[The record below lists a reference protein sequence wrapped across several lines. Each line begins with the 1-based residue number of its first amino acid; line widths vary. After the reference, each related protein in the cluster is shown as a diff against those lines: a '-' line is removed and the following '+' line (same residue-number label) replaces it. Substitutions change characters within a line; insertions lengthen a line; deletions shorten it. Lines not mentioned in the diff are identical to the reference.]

1 MFISN
6 RDMMLN
12 RFIVPTQHVDNY
24 MREQRKRKKE
34 SYKKKMK
41 REEEFEMMLNKE
53 IDEIEMIDGMMGD
66 GRLDLWVVMFILIL
80 MKKDLEK

>member
-12 RFIVPTQHVDNY
+12 KFIVPTQHVDNY

-53 IDEIEMIDGMMGD
+53 IDDKEIDEIEMMDGMMGD
-66 GRLDLWVVMFILIL
+66 WIY
-80 MKKDLEK
+80 EW

>member
-12 RFIVPTQHVDNY
+12 KFIVPTQHIDNY

-41 REEEFEMMLNKE
+41 REEELEFEMMLNKE
-53 IDEIEMIDGMMGD
+53 IDEIEMMDG
-66 GRLDLWVVMFILIL
+66 IY
-80 MKKDLEK
+80 K

>member
-12 RFIVPTQHVDNY
+12 RFIVPTQHIDNY

-53 IDEIEMIDGMMGD
+53 IDEIEMMGEMMGD
-66 GRLDLWVVMFILIL
+66 WIY
-80 MKKDLEK
+80 EW

>member
-12 RFIVPTQHVDNY
+12 KFIVPTQHVDNY

-34 SYKKKMK
+34 SYKKKMN

-53 IDEIEMIDGMMGD
+53 IDEIEMMGEMMGD
-66 GRLDLWVVMFILIL
+66 WDYEW
-80 MKKDLEK
+80 

>member
-34 SYKKKMK
+34 SYKKKMN

-53 IDEIEMIDGMMGD
+53 IDEIEMMDGMMGD
-66 GRLDLWVVMFILIL
+66 WIYEDSFYEW
-80 MKKDLEK
+80 

>member
-12 RFIVPTQHVDNY
+12 KFIVPTQHVDNY

-53 IDEIEMIDGMMGD
+53 IDEIEMMGEMMGD
-66 GRLDLWVVMFILIL
+66 WDYEW
-80 MKKDLEK
+80 

>member
-12 RFIVPTQHVDNY
+12 KFIVQTQHIDNY

-34 SYKKKMK
+34 SYKKKMN

-53 IDEIEMIDGMMGD
+53 IDEIEMMDGVMGD
-66 GRLDLWVVMFILIL
+66 CVV
-80 MKKDLEK
+80 EW

>member
-12 RFIVPTQHVDNY
+12 KFIVPTQHVDNY

-34 SYKKKMK
+34 SYKKKMN

-53 IDEIEMIDGMMGD
+53 IDEIEMMDGMMGD
-66 GRLDLWVVMFILIL
+66 WIVGDSFYEW
-80 MKKDLEK
+80 

>member
-12 RFIVPTQHVDNY
+12 RFIVPTQHIDNY

-41 REEEFEMMLNKE
+41 REEELEFEMMLNKE
-53 IDEIEMIDGMMGD
+53 IDEIEMMDGMMGD
-66 GRLDLWVVMFILIL
+66 WIV
-80 MKKDLEK
+80 EW

>member
-53 IDEIEMIDGMMGD
+53 IDEIEMIDDGWGD
-66 GRLDLWVVMFILIL
+66 WRWDC
-80 MKKDLEK
+80 

>member
-12 RFIVPTQHVDNY
+12 KFIVPTQHIDNY

-34 SYKKKMK
+34 SYKKKMN
-41 REEEFEMMLNKE
+41 REEEFEMMLNNE
-53 IDEIEMIDGMMGD
+53 IDEIEMMGEMMGD
-66 GRLDLWVVMFILIL
+66 GIYEW
-80 MKKDLEK
+80 

>member
-12 RFIVPTQHVDNY
+12 KFIVPTQHVDNY

-34 SYKKKMK
+34 SYKKKMN

-53 IDEIEMIDGMMGD
+53 IDEIEMMDGVMGD
-66 GRLDLWVVMFILIL
+66 CVV
-80 MKKDLEK
+80 EW

>member
-12 RFIVPTQHVDNY
+12 RFIVPTQHIDNY

-34 SYKKKMK
+34 SYKKKMN

-53 IDEIEMIDGMMGD
+53 IDDDEIEMMDGVMGD
-66 GRLDLWVVMFILIL
+66 WNYGDVFYEW
-80 MKKDLEK
+80 

>member
-12 RFIVPTQHVDNY
+12 KFIVPTQHVDNY

-34 SYKKKMK
+34 SYKKKMN

-53 IDEIEMIDGMMGD
+53 SDEIEGMDGMMGD
-66 GRLDLWVVMFILIL
+66 WRYEG
-80 MKKDLEK
+80 

>member
-34 SYKKKMK
+34 SYKKKMN
-41 REEEFEMMLNKE
+41 REEELEFEMMLNKE
-53 IDEIEMIDGMMGD
+53 IDEIEMMEMDGMMGD
-66 GRLDLWVVMFILIL
+66 WIY
-80 MKKDLEK
+80 EW

>member
-12 RFIVPTQHVDNY
+12 KFIVPTQHIDNY

-34 SYKKKMK
+34 SYKKKMN

-53 IDEIEMIDGMMGD
+53 IDEIEMMDGMMEG
-66 GRLDLWVVMFILIL
+66 MFIG
-80 MKKDLEK
+80 DSFYEW

>member
-12 RFIVPTQHVDNY
+12 RFIVPTQYVDNY

-34 SYKKKMK
+34 SYKKKMN

-53 IDEIEMIDGMMGD
+53 IDEIEMMDGMMGD
-66 GRLDLWVVMFILIL
+66 WIY
-80 MKKDLEK
+80 E

>member
-12 RFIVPTQHVDNY
+12 RFIVPTQYVDNY

-34 SYKKKMK
+34 SYKKKMN
-41 REEEFEMMLNKE
+41 REEEFEMMLNNE
-53 IDEIEMIDGMMGD
+53 IDEIEMMDGMMGD
-66 GRLDLWVVMFILIL
+66 WIY
-80 MKKDLEK
+80 E

>member
-12 RFIVPTQHVDNY
+12 RFIVPTQHIDNY

-41 REEEFEMMLNKE
+41 REEEFEMMLNNE
-53 IDEIEMIDGMMGD
+53 IDEIEMMDGMMGD
-66 GRLDLWVVMFILIL
+66 WRYEW
-80 MKKDLEK
+80 

>member
-12 RFIVPTQHVDNY
+12 KFIVPTQHVDNY

-34 SYKKKMK
+34 SYKKKMN

-53 IDEIEMIDGMMGD
+53 IDEIEMMDEMMGD
-66 GRLDLWVVMFILIL
+66 WRCEWYMQNGI
-80 MKKDLEK
+80 

>member
-12 RFIVPTQHVDNY
+12 RFIVPTQHIDNY

-41 REEEFEMMLNKE
+41 REEEFEMMLNNE
-53 IDEIEMIDGMMGD
+53 IDEIEMMDGMMGD
-66 GRLDLWVVMFILIL
+66 GIVGFIN
-80 MKKDLEK
+80 K

>member
-34 SYKKKMK
+34 CLHLALFSC
-41 REEEFEMMLNKE
+41 
-53 IDEIEMIDGMMGD
+53 
-66 GRLDLWVVMFILIL
+66 
-80 MKKDLEK
+80 

>member
-12 RFIVPTQHVDNY
+12 RFIVPTQHIDNY

-34 SYKKKMK
+34 SYKKKMN

-53 IDEIEMIDGMMGD
+53 IDEIEMMGEMMGD
-66 GRLDLWVVMFILIL
+66 WTIGDGIYEW
-80 MKKDLEK
+80 

>member
-34 SYKKKMK
+34 SYKKKMN
-41 REEEFEMMLNKE
+41 REEEFEMMLNNE
-53 IDEIEMIDGMMGD
+53 IHEIAMIDGVMGD
-66 GRLDLWVVMFILIL
+66 WIV
-80 MKKDLEK
+80 EW

>member
-53 IDEIEMIDGMMGD
+53 IDEIEMMDGMMGD
-66 GRLDLWVVMFILIL
+66 GII
-80 MKKDLEK
+80 E

>member
-12 RFIVPTQHVDNY
+12 KFIVPTQHIDNY

-34 SYKKKMK
+34 SYKKKMN

-53 IDEIEMIDGMMGD
+53 IDEIEMMDGMMGD
-66 GRLDLWVVMFILIL
+66 WIVGDSFYEW
-80 MKKDLEK
+80 

>member
-34 SYKKKMK
+34 SYKKKMN

-53 IDEIEMIDGMMGD
+53 IDEIEMMDGVMED
-66 GRLDLWVVMFILIL
+66 GGVRGYFYEW
-80 MKKDLEK
+80 

>member
-12 RFIVPTQHVDNY
+12 RFIVPTQHIDNY

-34 SYKKKMK
+34 SYKKKMN

-53 IDEIEMIDGMMGD
+53 IDEIEMMDGMMGD
-66 GRLDLWVVMFILIL
+66 GRY
-80 MKKDLEK
+80 E

>member
-12 RFIVPTQHVDNY
+12 KFIVPNQHVDNY

-41 REEEFEMMLNKE
+41 REEEFEMMLNNE
-53 IDEIEMIDGMMGD
+53 IDEIEMMDEMMED
-66 GRLDLWVVMFILIL
+66 WIY
-80 MKKDLEK
+80 EW

>member
-12 RFIVPTQHVDNY
+12 KFIVPTQHIDNY

-34 SYKKKMK
+34 SYKKKMN
-41 REEEFEMMLNKE
+41 REEEFEMMLNNE
-53 IDEIEMIDGMMGD
+53 IDEIEMMGEMMGD
-66 GRLDLWVVMFILIL
+66 GIY
-80 MKKDLEK
+80 E

>member
-12 RFIVPTQHVDNY
+12 RFIVPTQHIDNY

-34 SYKKKMK
+34 SYKKKMN

-53 IDEIEMIDGMMGD
+53 IDEIEMMDGMMGD
-66 GRLDLWVVMFILIL
+66 GIVEW
-80 MKKDLEK
+80 

>member
-41 REEEFEMMLNKE
+41 REEEFEMMLNNE
-53 IDEIEMIDGMMGD
+53 IDEIEMMDGMMGD
-66 GRLDLWVVMFILIL
+66 GIY
-80 MKKDLEK
+80 E

>member
-34 SYKKKMK
+34 SYKKKMN
-41 REEEFEMMLNKE
+41 REEELEFEMMLNKE
-53 IDEIEMIDGMMGD
+53 IDEIEMMGEMMGD
-66 GRLDLWVVMFILIL
+66 WIY
-80 MKKDLEK
+80 EW

>member
-12 RFIVPTQHVDNY
+12 RFIVPTQHIDNY

-34 SYKKKMK
+34 SYKKKMN
-41 REEEFEMMLNKE
+41 REEELEFEMMLNKE
-53 IDEIEMIDGMMGD
+53 IDEIEMMEMDGMMGD
-66 GRLDLWVVMFILIL
+66 GIY
-80 MKKDLEK
+80 E

>member
-12 RFIVPTQHVDNY
+12 KFIVPTQHIDNY

-34 SYKKKMK
+34 SYKKKMN

-53 IDEIEMIDGMMGD
+53 IDEIEMMGEMMGD
-66 GRLDLWVVMFILIL
+66 WIY
-80 MKKDLEK
+80 EW

>member
-12 RFIVPTQHVDNY
+12 RFIVPTQHIDNY

-34 SYKKKMK
+34 SYKKKMN
-41 REEEFEMMLNKE
+41 REEEFEFEMMLNKE
-53 IDEIEMIDGMMGD
+53 IDEIEMMEMDGMMGD
-66 GRLDLWVVMFILIL
+66 WIY
-80 MKKDLEK
+80 EW